1 MLQVGIRLVSGI
13 THPSL
18 PPSVLSLVDWV
29 TIERK
34 WSTVNREF
42 GKFRISKLLADMLS
56 ADKRTIFMF

>member
-18 PPSVLSLVDWV
+18 PPSVLNLVDWV

-34 WSTVNREF
+34 WPTGNREF
-42 GKFRISKLLADMLS
+42 GKFRISKLIADM
-56 ADKRTIFMF
+56 